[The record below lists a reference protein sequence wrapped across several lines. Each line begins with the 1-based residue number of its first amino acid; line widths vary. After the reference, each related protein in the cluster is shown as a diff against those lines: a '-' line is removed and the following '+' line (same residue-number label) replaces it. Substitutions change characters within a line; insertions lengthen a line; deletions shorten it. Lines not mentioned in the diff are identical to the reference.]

1 MGERL
6 ATANRGYHG
15 AARFDRFAS
24 VAAVALVIRPEGWYS
39 PNWLQS
45 RSALGGPAIAGYVY
59 SVTSLSVPA
68 VESKFVE
75 LVRGWL
81 VSLPHDLKIAFDAM
95 DDENLPRPVREVA
108 AGVIAYVVSPND
120 FVADRND
127 TVISYTDDAL
137 LLRLALSKA
146 LDNKGEDEL
155 AFRDRFPELFE
166 GLEENLTLCKS
177 VMGEL
182 MTWLES
188 KVGGLVALEY
198 KGKKIA
204 KYLDDD
210 ELRELLFDDG
220 LVFRTD
226 YPVDEKTIGDKLK
239 KATTITEVMK
249 RRRAEEARAKGQ
261 AIRA

>member
-1 MGERL
+1 
-6 ATANRGYHG
+6 
-15 AARFDRFAS
+15 
-24 VAAVALVIRPEGWYS
+24 
-39 PNWLQS
+39 
-45 RSALGGPAIAGYVY
+45 
-59 SVTSLSVPA
+59 

-127 TVISYTDDAL
+127 TVVSYADDAL

-146 LDNKGEDEL
+146 LGKGEDEQ
-155 AFRDRFPELFE
+155 AFRERFPELFDS
-166 GLEENLTLCKS
+166 LDENLTLCKS

-182 MTWLES
+182 MTWLEG
-188 KVGGLVALEY
+188 KVGGLPSFEY
-198 KGKKIA
+198 KGKKIS
-204 KYLDDD
+204 KFLDD
-210 ELRELLFDDG
+210 EEAREQLFDDG

-226 YPVDEKTIGDKLK
+226 YPVDEKTIADKLK
-239 KATTITEVMK
+239 KASTVTEVMK
-249 RRRAEEARAKGQ
+249 RRKAEEARTKGQ
-261 AIRA
+261 ARA

>member
-1 MGERL
+1 M
-6 ATANRGYHG
+6 
-15 AARFDRFAS
+15 
-24 VAAVALVIRPEGWYS
+24 
-39 PNWLQS
+39 
-45 RSALGGPAIAGYVY
+45 
-59 SVTSLSVPA
+59 
-68 VESKFVE
+68 ESKFVE
-75 LVRGWL
+75 LVRDWL

-127 TVISYTDDAL
+127 TIVSYADDVL
-137 LLRLALSKA
+137 LLRLALARA
-146 LDNKGEDEL
+146 LGKGEDEQ
-155 AFRDRFPELFE
+155 AFRDRFPELFD
-166 GLEENLTLCKS
+166 GLDENLTLCKS

-188 KVGGLVALEY
+188 KVPTLPAFEY
-198 KGKKIA
+198 KGKKVA
-204 KYLDDD
+204 KFLDDD
-210 ELRELLFDDG
+210 EAREQLFDDG

-226 YPVDEKTIGDKLK
+226 YPVDEKTIADKLK
-239 KATTITEVMK
+239 KASTITEVMK

>member
-1 MGERL
+1 MS
-6 ATANRGYHG
+6 TA
-15 AARFDRFAS
+15 
-24 VAAVALVIRPEGWYS
+24 
-39 PNWLQS
+39 
-45 RSALGGPAIAGYVY
+45 
-59 SVTSLSVPA
+59 
-68 VESKFVE
+68 ESKFVE

-95 DDENLPRPVREVA
+95 DDENLPRSVREVA

-120 FVADRND
+120 FVSDRND
-127 TVISYTDDAL
+127 AVVSFADDAL
-137 LLRLALSKA
+137 LLRLALAQA
-146 LDNKGEDEL
+146 LGKGEDEQ

-166 GLEENLTLCKS
+166 SLDENLTVCKS

-188 KVGGLVALEY
+188 KVSGLPTIEY

-204 KYLDDD
+204 KYLDD
-210 ELRELLFDDG
+210 EEAREQLFDDG

-239 KATTITEVMK
+239 KASTVTDAIK
-249 RRRAEEARAKGQ
+249 RRKAEEARAKGQ
-261 AIRA
+261 AVRA